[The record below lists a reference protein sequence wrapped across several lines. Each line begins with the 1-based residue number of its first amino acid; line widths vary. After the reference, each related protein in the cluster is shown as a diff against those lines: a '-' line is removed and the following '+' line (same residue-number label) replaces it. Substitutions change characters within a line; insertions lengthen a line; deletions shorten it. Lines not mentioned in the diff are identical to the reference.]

1 MIIVTGIIEL
11 ESEDVWPA
19 TTAAAKMVEASE
31 AETGCVSYR
40 FSVDILNPRRFRIY
54 EEWENEAALAA
65 HAASD
70 HMAEFR
76 RKLGA
81 LKVTRRQIV
90 KFELPETTSL

>member
-1 MIIVTGIIEL
+1 MIVVTGIIEL

-31 AETGCVSYR
+31 AETGCISYR

-54 EEWENEAALAA
+54 EEWESEEALAA

-70 HMAEFR
+70 HMAEWR
-76 RKLGA
+76 RKIGA

-90 KFELPETTSL
+90 KFEMPASTPL